1 MGGGGAGR
9 RWLGLVED
17 GGKTRGVNGADG
29 SREAW
34 EAEKDVEWIS
44 KRRSGV
50 GEERTHQS

>member
-1 MGGGGAGR
+1 M
-9 RWLGLVED
+9 VED